1 MPPKQSSTKSI
12 GKKSYIKFSSKIKI
26 NEIDVAQLRSFASVA
41 KIEGRSKMNKA
52 ELYKALIKETGPSGE
67 IRRSLH

>member
-26 NEIDVAQLRSFASVA
+26 NEIDVAHFHENYDASV
-41 KIEGRSKMNKA
+41 II
-52 ELYKALIKETGPSGE
+52 LI
-67 IRRSLH
+67 